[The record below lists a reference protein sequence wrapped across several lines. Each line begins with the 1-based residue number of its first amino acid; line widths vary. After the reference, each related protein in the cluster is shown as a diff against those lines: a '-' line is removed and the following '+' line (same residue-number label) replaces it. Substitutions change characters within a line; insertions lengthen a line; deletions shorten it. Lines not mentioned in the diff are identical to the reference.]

1 MINSFLKNLKPIAWL
16 IMSLALSACA
26 HPINID
32 PIETPVRN
40 DAKLIKK
47 NVAYVMT
54 DENRNKLVT
63 TDGGG
68 GDKVSYY
75 PYRELEKA
83 IRDALRSTY
92 ESVTV
97 IKSVADAKAIQ
108 ENNLSLIFS
117 PEISTSSVSNSPFTW
132 PPTQFFINL
141 SCDVA
146 DSQAKEVTQFRIS
159 GNGSAEFSEFK
170 TDFGLAGRRAASDLA
185 TKLQQEILK
194 NPLLNQ

>member
-1 MINSFLKNLKPIAWL
+1 MINAFRQNLNPLAWL
-16 IMSLALSACA
+16 LLSLVLSACA
-26 HPINID
+26 HPINIG

-83 IRDALRSTY
+83 IRDALRANY

-97 IKSVADAKAIQ
+97 IKSVADTKAIQ

-117 PEISTSSVSNSPFTW
+117 PEISTSSVSNSVLTW

-146 DSQAKEVTQFRIS
+146 DNQAKVITQFRLS

-170 TDFGLAGRRAASDLA
+170 SDFGLAGRRAATDLA

-194 NPLLNQ
+194 NPILNQ